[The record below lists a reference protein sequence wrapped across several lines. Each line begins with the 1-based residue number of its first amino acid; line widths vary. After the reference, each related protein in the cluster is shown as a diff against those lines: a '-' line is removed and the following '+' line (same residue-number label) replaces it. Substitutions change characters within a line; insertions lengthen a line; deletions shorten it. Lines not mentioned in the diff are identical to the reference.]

1 MCKPISNKVGNGEI
15 KECKIVYAHNGHI
28 GRDKY
33 YRGVILLKILAL
45 YKPFTYL
52 LKMPPPQKKRYHQFG
67 SRYPL
72 NILALLYMYVLTEDA
87 RHFKLSSLLQRLIMV

>member
-52 LKMPPPQKKRYHQFG
+52 LKMPPPQKK
-67 SRYPL
+67 
-72 NILALLYMYVLTEDA
+72 ALSPVWVA
-87 RHFKLSSLLQRLIMV
+87 LSS